1 MEKLSENWLTQD
13 LIDFEYK
20 KYILLAY
27 LQRVSESFEETKLYP
42 ALSELVSHYRNVIA
56 LRNKKAQLYNQF
68 PGRVSQAD
76 FKNFKLIYEKLCED
90 DKLMHEL
97 QTIIEFSIP
106 RFKIMLDEGKKIY
119 DFIESQINIFP
130 VGIVPIR
137 FDEGYLF
144 LKSGKDASTRVYE
157 YQITIYDQPDDKYRA
172 IAMHYI
178 TSYEK
183 TICNTYE
190 KIKQDLLMYNRNF
203 PNPATYVIETEL
215 VLPIEDTLLPLAKRS
230 LVKYITAM
238 AG

>member
-1 MEKLSENWLTQD
+1 MEKLNENWITQD
-13 LIDFEYK
+13 HIDFEYK

-27 LQRVSESFEETKLYP
+27 LQSVSASFDETRLYP
-42 ALSELVSHYRNVIA
+42 SLSELVSHYRNVTA
-56 LRNKKAQLYNQF
+56 LRDQKTQLYNQF
-68 PGRVSQAD
+68 PGRILQAD

-90 DKLMHEL
+90 DKLMQEL
-97 QTIIEFSIP
+97 QSIIEFSIP
-106 RFKIMLDEGKKIY
+106 QFLRLLNEGKKIY
-119 DFIESQINIFP
+119 DFIESQINIYP

-137 FDEGYLF
+137 YDEGYLF
-144 LKSGKDASTRVYE
+144 LRSGKNASTRVYE
-157 YQITIYDQPDDKYRA
+157 YQITIFDQPDDRYRA

-190 KIKQDLLMYNRNF
+190 KIKHDLLMYNRNF